1 MKYLALIFAP
11 LLLISCASK
20 SDRMEVQ
27 EKVANETVQD
37 GKTLSRNI
45 DEIIR
50 SSSTLNEGQKLELR
64 KVMNE
69 VREKNQALMQE
80 SFKLRAVLIKEML
93 SQNFKQSQIK
103 LIKKKIKKNESE
115 RLRNSLAAI
124 DRISIIVRKDPEG
137 HLILDHMFYTDRPF
151 R

>member
-1 MKYLALIFAP
+1 MKYLALVLAP

-27 EKVANETVQD
+27 EKVAQETVQD
-37 GKTLSRNI
+37 GRSLGRNI
-45 DEIIR
+45 DEVI
-50 SSSTLNEGQKLELR
+50 STSKTLDQAQKDELR

-69 VREKNQALMQE
+69 VKGKNLSLMQE

-93 SQNFKQSQIK
+93 AQNFNQNQVR

-115 RLRNSLAAI
+115 RLRNSLKAI
-124 DRISIIVRKDPEG
+124 DKISIIVRKDPEG